1 MVEFFFCH
9 LNVAH
14 HWYIG
19 VNGSIVVSLQDLMRI
34 LATRK
39 GLNYKKYKHYLIAG
53 FEKIRF
59 NRSNFFFLC
68 IGIKMIVTINLHE
81 SGNELSKNEPITN
94 IYQNLFILT
103 WLHFMFIFFNFRC
116 KGVRWLCCYKKKM
129 WGEGAVYQ
137 LPSSAY
143 GTFFLF
149 LTTIRIINCI
159 HPYFE
164 CQVNM
169 VKNF

>member
-1 MVEFFFCH
+1 MKADGGIFFFCH

-59 NRSNFFFLC
+59 NRSNFFLC

-94 IYQNLFILT
+94 IYQNLYYFNMIT
-103 WLHFMFIFFNFRC
+103 FHVYFFKF
-116 KGVRWLCCYKKKM
+116 
-129 WGEGAVYQ
+129 
-137 LPSSAY
+137 
-143 GTFFLF
+143 
-149 LTTIRIINCI
+149 
-159 HPYFE
+159 
-164 CQVNM
+164 
-169 VKNF
+169 